1 MDMLQKPGLFQQD
14 LLGTLRSR
22 HSFRTFMQA
31 IDRAGLTA
39 SLNGADPYT
48 VFAPTDEAFRQLP
61 HGTLDRLLNPGN
73 RDELAAMVNYQVV
86 AGRQTVADVRTWDAA
101 STVHGQAAAIGTSSG
116 RLSVG
121 GAQITR
127 PDIMARNGVIHGID
141 KVNLPEPRPR

>member
-39 SLNGADPYT
+39 SLNGAGPYT

-73 RDELAAMVNYQVV
+73 RGELAAMVNRHVV
-86 AGRQTVADVRTWDAA
+86 AGRQTAADV
-101 STVHGQAAAIGTSSG
+101 GTSSG
-116 RLSVG
+116 HVSIG
-121 GAQITR
+121 DAQITR